1 MNWFAVGGAILWCG
15 VTVQA
20 TIEIESIRRAAEKP
34 RRWYSRICGWVMVV
48 IGTGAGY
55 AAYVHKPG
63 YGWVT
68 FVCWVIIS
76 ALMVCFALYL
86 VRNDDLAYPG
96 DPKPDAPRTESVRGK
111 RSRIVDL
118 VLAILVVKTMFTKRK

>member
-1 MNWFAVGGAILWCG
+1 MNWFAVGGAILWFG

-48 IGTGAGY
+48 IGTGVGY
-55 AAYVHKPG
+55 AAYIHEPG
-63 YGWVT
+63 DGWVT
-68 FVCWVIIS
+68 AVSLVLITVLIVGI
-76 ALMVCFALYL
+76 ARYMVKS
-86 VRNDDLAYPG
+86 DDLAYPG